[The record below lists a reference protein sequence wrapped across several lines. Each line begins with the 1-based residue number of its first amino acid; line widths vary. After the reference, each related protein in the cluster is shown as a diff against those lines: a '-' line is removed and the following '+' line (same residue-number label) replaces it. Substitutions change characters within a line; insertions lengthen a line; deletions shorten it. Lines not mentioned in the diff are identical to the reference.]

1 MSSPQQQT
9 TTPTPPTTGG
19 DVKNQLVQTIKEYLD
34 IENELKIIRKEKDLR
49 TKKQK
54 KIAEQMVVVMK
65 AYNVNCF
72 DTKNGRIC
80 FISKTQQKSFTPK
93 KILSLIQ
100 LYQKENPDR
109 MNDEQSTHF
118 SEFFQSHI
126 ETVEK
131 ETIVYKTKEK
141 ETATGATTGA
151 TGTEPPP
158 NTTTTQPNTT
168 PARRKAKISA

>member
-1 MSSPQQQT
+1 MSSPQQQQ

-141 ETATGATTGA
+141 ETATATGA
-151 TGTEPPP
+151 TGTEPANTTQTP
-158 NTTTTQPNTT
+158 NTQT
-168 PARRKAKISA
+168 PTPPRRKAKISA